1 MIQQRGQWASRLGF
15 LLAAAGSAI
24 GLGNIWKFPYVA
36 GMNGGG
42 VFVLLYL
49 ACVFFIGVPIM
60 VGEFAIGRSTQ
71 RSPVEAFRALAGRS
85 SAWQLVGWSGVL
97 AGFLLLS
104 FYSVVAGWTMHYIVL
119 SLESFGGASDAASVA
134 ILFDKLYASPSLNF
148 FWHQIFMMMTVGIVL
163 GGVKGG
169 IEKSSMIM
177 MPALFLILAV
187 LLVKALFMPGFR
199 EAFAF
204 VFYPDLS
211 DFKAASALEAL
222 GQAFFSLSI
231 GMGTMLTYGSY
242 LSRENDIVKSSVIV
256 GVMDTGV
263 ALMASL
269 IMFPILFSFGMDPQ
283 AGPGLVFKSMPIV
296 FAQMPGGMAFSTIFF
311 VLLLFAA
318 LTSAI
323 SLLEVVASFF
333 VDTWG
338 WDRQR
343 AALFPGLGVFL
354 FGVPSAL
361 AGWDGGALFGG
372 RNVFD
377 AMDFIVS
384 NVLLPLGGLF
394 MALYVGWRMDPK
406 IVKSEF
412 QGHSA
417 FKAVFVPWLWCVRVI
432 APVAV
437 AVVFLSRLGLIKF

>member
-1 MIQQRGQWASRLGF
+1 MAQQRGQWASRLGF
-15 LLAAAGSAI
+15 LLASAGSAI
-24 GLGNIWKFPYVA
+24 GLGNIWKFPYMA

-42 VFVLLYL
+42 VFVAIYL

-71 RSPVEAFRALAGRS
+71 RSPVEAFRVLAGRS

-119 SLESFGGASDAASVA
+119 SFESFGGSSDPASIAV
-134 ILFDKLYASPSLNF
+134 LFDKLYASPSLNF
-148 FWHQIFMMMTVGIVL
+148 FWHQVFMFLTVGIVL
-163 GGVKGG
+163 GGIKGG
-169 IEKSSMIM
+169 IEKASMIM
-177 MPALFLILAV
+177 MPALFLIMLV
-187 LLVKALFMPGFR
+187 LVARAAFMPGFS
-199 EAFAF
+199 EAVEFTF
-204 VFYPDLS
+204 VPDFSKLKPS
-211 DFKAASALEAL
+211 SALEAL
-222 GQAFFSLSI
+222 GQSFFSLSV

-242 LSRENDIVKSSVIV
+242 LSRDTDIVKSSLWV
-256 GVMDTGV
+256 GLMDTGV
-263 ALMASL
+263 ALLASL

-296 FAQMPGGMAFSTIFF
+296 FAQMPGGMAFSVIFF

-323 SLLEVVASFF
+323 SLLEVVAAFF

-338 WDRQR
+338 WDRER

-361 AGWDGGALFGG
+361 AGWDGGALLGG

-377 AMDFIVS
+377 SMDFIVS

-406 IVKSEF
+406 VVKAEF
-412 QGHSA
+412 QSHSA

-432 APVAV
+432 APVGV
-437 AVVFLSRLGLIKF
+437 AVVFLSKIGLIKF